1 MEWFNLEGE
10 HTGEEM
16 SYCMHRKHKLSAKN
30 SHATWHLSDHLMRFC
45 VKRKIRASG
54 QQALRFKTKNNGEN
68 KLENYDCNQEKLR
81 KDLAEMIVMHEYPLS
96 IVDHLAF
103 RWFVSGLNLDF
114 EMISHRTLRNI
125 LKIFDDGKSTLKKA
139 VQVNQGKVA
148 ITIDLWIASNQKVTW
163 KSQHTLWTM
172 IGSFKTVLWGI
183 IAIYCM
189 FIYVYLYAYLECH

>member
-1 MEWFNLEGE
+1 
-10 HTGEEM
+10 
-16 SYCMHRKHKLSAKN
+16 MHRKHKLSAKN

-103 RWFVSGLNLDF
+103 R
-114 EMISHRTLRNI
+114 
-125 LKIFDDGKSTLKKA
+125 
-139 VQVNQGKVA
+139 
-148 ITIDLWIASNQKVTW
+148 
-163 KSQHTLWTM
+163 
-172 IGSFKTVLWGI
+172 
-183 IAIYCM
+183 
-189 FIYVYLYAYLECH
+189 